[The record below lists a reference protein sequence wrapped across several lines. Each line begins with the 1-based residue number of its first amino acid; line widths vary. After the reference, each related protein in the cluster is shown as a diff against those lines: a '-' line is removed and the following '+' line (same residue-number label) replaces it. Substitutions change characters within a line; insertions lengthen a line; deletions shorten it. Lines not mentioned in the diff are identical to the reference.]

1 MILLPITDYLRI
13 SHFERQTT
21 VAKIIPETIEW
32 PANRQGN
39 FIRCK
44 ICNKARIHQRVNC
57 SVFENIGYHIDIGVS
72 ANQKSVSRS
81 ANHKS
86 LVILNKAIDLREYF
100 SHLKTAKSDGLVNHH
115 HLALNVF
122 YYGSFVK
129 KDKISYFEHV
139 PRVNLDTI
147 LFHKARIDNYLMWV
161 TRLRT

>member
-1 MILLPITDYLRI
+1 M
-13 SHFERQTT
+13 
-21 VAKIIPETIEW
+21 V
-32 PANRQGN
+32 
-39 FIRCK
+39 
-44 ICNKARIHQRVNC
+44 
-57 SVFENIGYHIDIGVS
+57 YHVDIGVS

-147 LFHKARIDNYLMWV
+147 LFHKARIDNYLMLV